1 MATIDNNGVGIDKFT
16 QQQTKMQEVVNKGN
30 KNLTKRALKRK
41 KERELAKK
49 LDNEKK
55 KLEKEQTET
64 LKKLKKLNKTAKNQ
78 DIKTNITISD
88 DNDNEND
95 NGDNISATN
104 IGSSNSDTDSYT
116 DSDND
121 NDTSSS
127 NEVDSGP
134 RITEITSDD
143 EDEKQSDKT
152 EEKKEEV
159 TAEKTRAF
167 TKDELRAQSQLKQQL
182 LESVMNRMTA
192 KERLDIKLKEA
203 RNKRNRKA
211 KK

>member
-1 MATIDNNGVGIDKFT
+1 MATIDNNNGVGIDKFT

-78 DIKTNITISD
+78 DIKTNITIGD
-88 DNDNEND
+88 DNDNENG
-95 NGDNISATN
+95 NNISATN

-121 NDTSSS
+121 DDTSSS